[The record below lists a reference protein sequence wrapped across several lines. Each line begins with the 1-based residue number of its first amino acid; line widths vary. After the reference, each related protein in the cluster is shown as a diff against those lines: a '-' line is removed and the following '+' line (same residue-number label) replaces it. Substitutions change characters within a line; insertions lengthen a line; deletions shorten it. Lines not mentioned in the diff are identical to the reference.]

1 MKQILVAVFLGAI
14 LSACS
19 PTLLSQMSGNKM
31 DKLELGMTKQ
41 QLTAILG
48 RAYTIAEKRK
58 EEGNLIEVL
67 SYRNYPYDREIYLF
81 VFANNELKEWYREIV
96 PTYEVNEN

>member
-1 MKQILVAVFLGAI
+1 MKQILLAVILGAI
-14 LSACS
+14 LSSCS
-19 PTLLSQMSGNKM
+19 PAGFSHMNGNKM
-31 DKLELGMTKQ
+31 DKLELGMSKQ

-48 RAYTIAEKRK
+48 RGYTIAEKRL
-58 EEGNLIEVL
+58 EEGNLVEVL

-96 PTYEVNEN
+96 PVYEVREN